1 MPEPTPRK
9 LLGQES
15 SGLGILILFLGALLA
30 AGGIMIWVAASIY
43 T

>member
-1 MPEPTPRK
+1 MPEPTQRR

-15 SGLGILILFLGALLA
+15 SGLAILMLFLGALLA
-30 AGGIMIWVAASIY
+30 AGGVMIWVAASIL